1 MLYERGL
8 APTLVNQLAVAQ
20 LLGRLGAK
28 KAAVYNVIHSPLLT
42 HTANPTGSLYHSVVV

>member
-8 APTLVNQLAVAQ
+8 ASTLFNQLAVAQ

-28 KAAVYNVIHSPLLT
+28 K
-42 HTANPTGSLYHSVVV
+42 GSGV